1 MPGHS
6 GDIPFIAHALR
17 LAARHEGRTCPNP
30 SVGCVIV
37 KDGQVLAA
45 AVTAAGGRPHAETE
59 ALTTIGEDARGATVY
74 VTLEPCAHHGKTPP
88 CAEALIRAGV
98 VRVVIG
104 ARDPDPRVAG
114 KGMAMLQA
122 AGIEVANLDLP
133 EAQVFYR
140 GYFRRTQ
147 QGLPELWMK
156 LAFSADGAM
165 HDGSGRE
172 TPITGALAR
181 RHGQMLRGKVEAVV
195 TGIGTVLT
203 DDPALTCRIAG
214 YEHPRLLR
222 VVADRKLRLPRD
234 SQLVR
239 TATEIPVA
247 ILTEAEAVEIQASHA
262 LELRE
267 AGVILVVEAQLTPLV
282 MAQALARLGVSR
294 ALIEAGPILSEAFLA
309 AQLVDRVFLYHAPR
323 TLGRCED
330 SLLKRL
336 EKIPRQ
342 MEAERLQ
349 LGADF
354 CEELELDSCLP
365 DSSATKARS
374 SA

>member
-1 MPGHS
+1 MLLHS
-6 GDIPFIAHALR
+6 GDISFTAHALR
-17 LAARHEGRTCPNP
+17 LAARHEGRTRPNP

-45 AVTAAGGRPHAETE
+45 AVTSEGGRPHAETE
-59 ALTTIGEDARGATVY
+59 ALASIGNKAHGATAY
-74 VTLEPCAHHGKTPP
+74 VSLEPCAHHGKTPP
-88 CAEALIRAGV
+88 CAEALISAGV
-98 VRVVIG
+98 VRVVVG

-114 KGMAMLQA
+114 KGMAMLRA
-122 AGIEVANLDLP
+122 AGIEVVNLDLP
-133 EAQVFYR
+133 EAQAFYR
-140 GYFRRTQ
+140 GYFRRVQ

-165 HDGSGRE
+165 HDGTGRE
-172 TPITGALAR
+172 TTITGALAR
-181 RHGQMLRGKVEAVV
+181 RHSHMLRGMVDAVV
-195 TGIGTVLT
+195 TGIGTVLA

-214 YEHPRLLR
+214 YEHSHLLR

-247 ILTEAEAVEIQASHA
+247 VLTEAEAVEIQASHA

-294 ALIEAGPILSEAFLA
+294 ALIEAGPVLSEAFLA
-309 AQLVDRVFLYHAPR
+309 AQLVDRVFLYHAPC

-354 CEELELDSCLP
+354 CEEVRLLQ
-365 DSSATKARS
+365 
-374 SA
+374 

>member
-1 MPGHS
+1 V
-6 GDIPFIAHALR
+6 
-17 LAARHEGRTCPNP
+17 N
-30 SVGCVIV
+30 
-37 KDGQVLAA
+37 DGQVLAT
-45 AVTAAGGRPHAETE
+45 AVTAQGGRPHAETE
-59 ALTTIGEDARGATVY
+59 ALASIGELARAATVY

-88 CAEALIRAGV
+88 CAEALITAGV
-98 VRVVIG
+98 ARVVIA

-122 AGIEVANLDLP
+122 AGIEVVNLDLP
-133 EAQVFYR
+133 EAQACYR

-147 QGLPELWMK
+147 YGLPELWMK
-156 LAFSADGAM
+156 LALSADGAM
-165 HDGSGRE
+165 HDGTSRE
-172 TPITGALAR
+172 TPITGAAAR

-222 VVADRKLRLPRD
+222 VVADRKLRLPLS

-239 TATEIPVA
+239 TAPHIPVA
-247 ILTEAEAVEIQASHA
+247 VLTEAASVEAQASHA
-262 LELRE
+262 VELRE
-267 AGVILVVEAQLTPLV
+267 AGVTLLVEESLTPLV

-294 ALIEAGPILSEAFLA
+294 ALIEAGPTLSTEFLKA
-309 AQLVDRVFLYHAPR
+309 GVVDRLYRYVAPLA
-323 TLGRCED
+323 LGRSETA
-330 SLLKRL
+330 LLERL
-336 EKIPRQ
+336 EKISRQ
-342 MEAERLQ
+342 SEAKRLQ

-354 CEELELDSCLP
+354 CEELTPISCLP
-365 DSSATKARS
+365 DLSATKARS